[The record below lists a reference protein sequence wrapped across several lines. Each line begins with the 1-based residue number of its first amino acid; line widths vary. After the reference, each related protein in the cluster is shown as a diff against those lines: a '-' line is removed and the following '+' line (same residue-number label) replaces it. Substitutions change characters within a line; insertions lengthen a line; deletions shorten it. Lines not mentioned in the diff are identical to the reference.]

1 MPYVAEPV
9 APGEA
14 LLARGTL
21 WAWLARAFWY
31 PEPAFLAVL
40 TDPAERARLD
50 QAAREAALAAALGRL
65 WQAVGTLEATSVTLA
80 EEYTY
85 LFERTVKCSPHE
97 GSYPAA
103 PGAER
108 AQPLADLGSF
118 YAAFGLQVSQQ
129 RRELPDHITME
140 QEFLG
145 ALLAKEAY
153 ALGQGWQ
160 EQAGICA
167 QARLRFVSEHLGR
180 WLARFSRRLSD
191 EARLDFYPAAADV
204 ALALLALE
212 PGGTAATP
220 TSAEP

>member
-1 MPYVAEPV
+1 M

-14 LLARGTL
+14 LLARATL
-21 WAWLARAFWY
+21 WAWLARASWY
-31 PEPAFLAVL
+31 PEPAFLAGL
-40 TDPAERARLD
+40 RDPAERARLD
-50 QAAREAALAAALGRL
+50 QAARVAGLESAFGRL
-65 WQAVGTLEATSVTLA
+65 WLAVDTLEGASLA
-80 EEYTY
+80 LGEEYTY

-97 GSYPAA
+97 GSYPGA

-129 RRELPDHITME
+129 RRDLPDHITME

-145 ALLAKEAY
+145 VLLAKEAY

-160 EQAGICA
+160 EQADICA
-167 QARLRFVSEHLGR
+167 QARRRFVSDHLGR
-180 WLARFSRRLSD
+180 WLARFSRRLSE

-212 PGGTAATP
+212 PGATARP
-220 TSAEP
+220 TSAEA